1 MNIYN
6 LAKQLIPIL
15 FLVASIVGTIL
26 FTYLYLIDTVSLTWL
41 VLFPLVGILTI
52 LFTVL
57 DKKHEKEQPYTTNQL
72 NNTHPRPLRILDV
85 IFYIG
90 LSILLITLIT
100 NEIRSFPYI
109 ILLALLAVTI
119 TAPVLLSSN
128 KTVIHH
134 ALVKT
139 IILFGAASL
148 SIFKIFY
155 WTGRDTWT
163 HAAWNY
169 QLAQEGWLFAGLGKE
184 LQTPLY
190 HVAVAVTEILPGLD
204 VRTATIIAVTIPLI
218 ILFSLGVFLVARPI
232 IGSQYAVLT
241 VIIAD
246 FIGIVPYWSSWGQ
259 STTYACMVFAIMLVP
274 LFKLL
279 SEKRTGY
286 TGRWLVLF
294 VFFVLTIALTHLYST
309 FILAMYLGGVL
320 LAWFVVDVFLNR
332 KISLIPALSA
342 IGGLAVAGG
351 YAVVTNLSLM
361 LPVFQNGLNKL
372 LGKYETPEE
381 PSTGIDDSVTP
392 PVSDNPLPGIDNSV
406 VPDTGIVDAVASTDF
421 TALIQSCFTV
431 IEPSIWPSLL
441 SGGLRYALLLIPLVL
456 GSLFVAKHCFKPNI
470 HGFKRSMW
478 YLLVPALMIFFL
490 LFVTTFAYPPM
501 TDRPHYYLPIF
512 LGLVLA
518 SILWWYVTREGEM
531 KHISRSSLWTILL
544 IVFLVVS
551 LGTLSTM
558 EEKAGLFEDER
569 STFGHYASEVY
580 GLDTVLGFVPDKS
593 TVYADYEMRFTCR
606 YALKN
611 PELSS
616 VKQKVLDM
624 YTADSEKGYVI
635 FKDSLEKGTTPSY
648 LQYGSSELERK
659 WYSYTVDPEYIP
671 MMDEVTTN
679 VYENGELV
687 VWDLSIPRSYLNTS
701 TTL

>member
-1 MNIYN
+1 MNLYN
-6 LAKQLIPIL
+6 ITKQLIPTL
-15 FLVASIVGTIL
+15 FIFTSIVGTTL
-26 FTYLYLIDTVSLTWL
+26 TTYLYIRDLISPSWL
-41 VLFPLVGILTI
+41 I
-52 LFTVL
+52 LFLLLGIFTIIFTLL
-57 DKKHEKEQPYTTNQL
+57 DKKYVKKQPNRTDKTHTTNPS
-72 NNTHPRPLRILDV
+72 TLRILDIV
-85 IFYIG
+85 FYIG
-90 LSILLITLIT
+90 ISILLITLIT

-119 TAPVLLSSN
+119 TASVLLSPN

-139 IILFGAASL
+139 IILFGTASL

-232 IGSQYAVLT
+232 IGSQYAVLA

-279 SEKRTGY
+279 SEKRTGH
-286 TGRWLVLF
+286 TGRWFVLF
-294 VFFVLTIALTHLYST
+294 VFFALTIALTHLYST
-309 FILAMYLGGVL
+309 FILVMYLGGVL

-342 IGGLAVAGG
+342 IGGLVVAGG
-351 YAVVTNLSLM
+351 YAVVTNLSFM

-381 PSTGIDDSVTP
+381 PSTGIDDPVTP

-441 SGGLRYALLLIPLVL
+441 SEGLRYALLLIPLVL
-456 GSLFVAKHCFKPNI
+456 GCLFVAKHCFKPNI

-558 EEKAGLFEDER
+558 GEKAGLFEDE
-569 STFGHYASEVY
+569 TLNHGHYETEIVGLNTLTTTIPNNTDIHTDFEMKYLLNYVNSITRAEKTVNYQFLDSYSCRGEEGYLILKQSLIGEATTSYTSY
-580 GLDTVLGFVPDKS
+580 G
-593 TVYADYEMRFTCR
+593 
-606 YALKN
+606 N
-611 PELSS
+611 
-616 VKQKVLDM
+616 
-624 YTADSEKGYVI
+624 
-635 FKDSLEKGTTPSY
+635 
-648 LQYGSSELERK
+648 SELERK
-659 WYSYTVDPEYIP
+659 WYYYAVSPEYAPINDGINP
-671 MMDEVTTN
+671 RIYN
-679 VYENGELV
+679 NGDILTWEL
-687 VWDLSIPRSYLNTS
+687 
-701 TTL
+701 

>member
-1 MNIYN
+1 MNLYN
-6 LAKQLIPIL
+6 ITKQLIPTL
-15 FLVASIVGTIL
+15 FVFASIVGTIL
-26 FTYLYLIDTVSLTWL
+26 TTYLYLRDLISPSWL
-41 VLFPLVGILTI
+41 VLFPLLGILTI
-52 LFTVL
+52 LFTIL
-57 DKKHEKEQPYTTNQL
+57 DKKHAKKQPNETNHPHTTN
-72 NNTHPRPLRILDV
+72 PRIHRILDI

-109 ILLALLAVTI
+109 ILLAFLAVTI
-119 TAPVLLSSN
+119 TASVLLSSN
-128 KTVIHH
+128 KSVIHH

-139 IILFGAASL
+139 IILFGTASL

-184 LQTPLY
+184 LTNPLY

-218 ILFSLGVFLVARPI
+218 ILFSVGIFIVSRAI
-232 IGSQYAVLT
+232 IGPQYAVLA

-259 STTYACMVFAIMLVP
+259 STTYACMVFAIMLAP

-279 SEKRTGY
+279 SEKRTGH
-286 TGRWLVLF
+286 TGKWLALF
-294 VFFVLTIALTHLYST
+294 SLFALTIALTHLYST

-320 LAWFVVDVFLNR
+320 LAWFVDVFLNR

-342 IGGLAVAGG
+342 IGGLIIAGG
-351 YAVVTNLSLM
+351 YAVVTNLSFM

-381 PSTGIDDSVTP
+381 PPTGTDEPVAPPISDD
-392 PVSDNPLPGIDNSV
+392 PLPGIDTPIL
-406 VPDTGIVDAVASTDF
+406 PDTGIIDTIMSTDF

-456 GSLFVAKHCFKPNI
+456 GCLFVTKNCFKPNV

-518 SILWWYVTREGEM
+518 SIIWWYVTREGEV
-531 KHISRSSLWTILL
+531 KHISHSSLWTILL

-551 LGTLSTM
+551 FGTLSTM
-558 EEKAGLFEDER
+558 EEKAGLFESE
-569 STFGHYASEVY
+569 TLNHGHY
-580 GLDTVLGFVPDKS
+580 DTEIAG
-593 TVYADYEMRFTCR
+593 
-606 YALKN
+606 
-611 PELSS
+611 
-616 VKQKVLDM
+616 
-624 YTADSEKGYVI
+624 
-635 FKDSLEKGTTPSY
+635 
-648 LQYGSSELERK
+648 
-659 WYSYTVDPEYIP
+659 
-671 MMDEVTTN
+671 
-679 VYENGELV
+679 
-687 VWDLSIPRSYLNTS
+687 LNTLI
-701 TTL
+701 TTIPNNTNIYTDFDTN

>member
-6 LAKQLIPIL
+6 LGKQLILTLFIL
-15 FLVASIVGTIL
+15 ASIIGSIL
-26 FTYLYLIDTVSLTWL
+26 FTYLYTTEEIASPQWTI
-41 VLFPLVGILTI
+41 LFALVGILTI

-57 DKKHEKEQPYTTNQL
+57 DKRHAKKQTNETKPTHTTN
-72 NNTHPRPLRILDV
+72 PRTLRILDI

-119 TAPVLLSSN
+119 TASALLSSN
-128 KTVIHH
+128 KSVISH
-134 ALVKT
+134 ALIKT
-139 IILFGAASL
+139 IILFGTASL

-169 QLAQEGWLFAGLGKE
+169 QLAQEGWLFPGLGKE
-184 LQTPLY
+184 LPNPLY
-190 HVAVAVTEILPGLD
+190 HVSVAITEILSGFD

-218 ILFSLGVFLVARPI
+218 ILFSLAVFLVARAI
-232 IGSQYAVLT
+232 IGPQYAVLA

-246 FIGIVPYWSSWGQ
+246 FIGVVPYWSSQGQ

-279 SEKRTGY
+279 SEKRTGH
-286 TGRWLVLF
+286 TGKWLALF
-294 VFFVLTIALTHLYST
+294 SLFALTIALTHLYST

-320 LAWFVVDVFLNR
+320 LTWFVVDVFLNR

-342 IGGLAVAGG
+342 IGGLIIAGG
-351 YAVVTNLSLM
+351 YAVVTNLSFM

-381 PSTGIDDSVTP
+381 PPTSTDEPVAPPISDD
-392 PVSDNPLPGIDNSV
+392 PLPGIDNPV
-406 VPDTGIVDAVASTDF
+406 IPDAGIVDAVVSTDF

-431 IEPSIWPSLL
+431 VEPSIWPSLL

-456 GSLFVAKHCFKPNI
+456 GCLFIAKHCFKPNV

-518 SILWWYVTREGEM
+518 SIIWWYVTREGEI
-531 KHISRSSLWTILL
+531 KYISRSSLWTILL

-558 EEKAGLFEDER
+558 EEKAGLYEEEQ
-569 STFGHYASEVY
+569 STSGHYASEVY
-580 GLDTVLGFVPDKS
+580 GLDTVINTIHTDS
-593 TVYADYEMRFTCR
+593 NITVYRDHEMKCVLNYVLRNQEDSNINQKYLNNYVLSDNNGYILFKES
-606 YALKN
+606 LK
-611 PELSS
+611 EGRT
-616 VKQKVLDM
+616 Q
-624 YTADSEKGYVI
+624 
-635 FKDSLEKGTTPSY
+635 SY
-648 LQYGSSELERK
+648 IQYGYTELERE
-659 WYSYTVDPEYIP
+659 WYSVRINQRYNTL
-671 MMDEVTTN
+671 MDWCKSN
-679 VYENGELV
+679 LFDNGELI
-687 VWDLSIPRSYLNTS
+687 VWS
-701 TTL
+701 TNNKL

>member
-1 MNIYN
+1 MNLYN
-6 LAKQLIPIL
+6 ITKQLIPTL
-15 FLVASIVGTIL
+15 FVFASIVGTIL
-26 FTYLYLIDTVSLTWL
+26 TTYLYLRDLISPSWL
-41 VLFPLVGILTI
+41 VLFPLLGILTI
-52 LFTVL
+52 LFTIL
-57 DKKHEKEQPYTTNQL
+57 DKKHAKKQPNQTNHPHTI
-72 NNTHPRPLRILDV
+72 NPRPLRILDI

-100 NEIRSFPYI
+100 NEIRSIPYI
-109 ILLALLAVTI
+109 ILLAFLAVTI
-119 TAPVLLSSN
+119 TASVLLSTN
-128 KTVIHH
+128 KSIIRH

-139 IILFGAASL
+139 IILFGTASL

-169 QLAQEGWLFAGLGKE
+169 QLAQKGWLFAELGKE
-184 LQTPLY
+184 LPNPLY
-190 HVAVAVTEILPGLD
+190 HVAVAVTEILPDLD

-218 ILFSLGVFLVARPI
+218 ILFSLGIFIVARSIVGP
-232 IGSQYAVLT
+232 QYAVLA

-279 SEKRTGY
+279 SEKRTGH
-286 TGRWLVLF
+286 TGKWLALF
-294 VFFVLTIALTHLYST
+294 SLFALTIALTHLYST
-309 FILAMYLGGVL
+309 FILVMYLGGVL
-320 LAWFVVDVFLNR
+320 LTWFVVDVFLNR

-342 IGGLAVAGG
+342 IGGLVIAGG
-351 YAVVTNLSLM
+351 YAVVTNLSFM

-381 PSTGIDDSVTP
+381 PSIPGTDEPVVP
-392 PVSDNPLPGIDNSV
+392 PISDEPLPGIDNPV
-406 VPDTGIVDAVASTDF
+406 IPDAGIVDAVVSTDF

-431 IEPSIWPSLL
+431 VEPSIWPSLL

-456 GSLFVAKHCFKPNI
+456 GCLFVTKHCFKQNV

-518 SILWWYVTREGEM
+518 SIIWWYVTREGEV
-531 KHISRSSLWTILL
+531 KHISHSSLWTILL

-551 LGTLSTM
+551 FGTLSTM
-558 EEKAGLFEDER
+558 EEKAGLFESE
-569 STFGHYASEVY
+569 TLNHGHYDTEIAGLNTLITTIPNNSNIYTDFEMKYLLNYVNSITRAEKTTKYQFLDSYSCNGESGYLVLKQSLIGEATTSYTKY
-580 GLDTVLGFVPDKS
+580 G
-593 TVYADYEMRFTCR
+593 
-606 YALKN
+606 N
-611 PELSS
+611 
-616 VKQKVLDM
+616 
-624 YTADSEKGYVI
+624 
-635 FKDSLEKGTTPSY
+635 
-648 LQYGSSELERK
+648 SELEQT
-659 WYSYTVDPEYIP
+659 WYNYAISPEYSPINDGINP
-671 MMDEVTTN
+671 RIYN
-679 VYENGELV
+679 NGDILIWEL
-687 VWDLSIPRSYLNTS
+687 
-701 TTL
+701 